1 MNKVYGLMSVGM
13 VLTGAVAW
21 GVGTS
26 DVLMQVLR
34 NQPGP
39 ARDIVAFNAGVA
51 LYAANVADS
60 IQDGVQR
67 AQAVLV
73 SGAALAKLEALV
85 ALSHALG
92 GQA

>member
-1 MNKVYGLMSVGM
+1 
-13 VLTGAVAW
+13 VLC
-21 GVGTS
+21 
-26 DVLMQVLR
+26 

-51 LYAANVADS
+51 LYAANVAAS

-67 AQAVLV
+67 AQKVLA

-85 ALSHALG
+85 ALSHALAEPSQG
-92 GQA
+92 ATSKPGAAS

>member
-1 MNKVYGLMSVGM
+1 
-13 VLTGAVAW
+13 LTMASARTLRVDTPEA
-21 GVGTS
+21 S
-26 DVLMQVLR
+26 REMLMQVLR

-51 LYAANVADS
+51 LYAANVAAS

-67 AQAVLV
+67 AQKVLA

>member
-1 MNKVYGLMSVGM
+1 M
-13 VLTGAVAW
+13 
-21 GVGTS
+21 
-26 DVLMQVLR
+26 LMQVLR

-39 ARDIVAFNAGVA
+39 ARDIVALNAGVA
-51 LYAANVADS
+51 LYAANVATS

-67 AQAVLV
+67 AQKVLA